1 MNKQMR
7 SFEEGQALAEYAVT
21 LVLVGVFSIGALVTL
36 GGVISGALSNVNDA
50 LTSQETAANS
60 GDASMGEEL
69 PEETCQPSNLAL
81 TTPPVDFHG
90 TVHMTDSPIAEWLGE
105 GGLKVLA
112 GTSDSPA
119 GTVITFDIQSD
130 RWEEAPP
137 ATVQPD
143 GTWSTMIDIKDLR
156 SAVIIRAFVDECEG
170 RSTKYQLTINRGKGP
185 KN

>member
-7 SFEEGQALAEYAVT
+7 RFEEGQALAEYAVT
-21 LVLVGVFSIGALVTL
+21 LALVGVFSIGVLVAL
-36 GGVISGALSNVNDA
+36 GGVISGALNNVNDA
-50 LTSQETAANS
+50 LTGQEIVAAPD
-60 GDASMGEEL
+60 DASIGEEA
-69 PEETCQPSNLAL
+69 PDETCQASNLAL

-119 GTVITFDIQSD
+119 GTVISFDIQSD

-143 GTWSTMIDIKDLR
+143 GTWSTMIDVKDLH
-156 SAVIIRAFVDECEG
+156 SAVIIRAFVEECEG
-170 RSTKYQLTINRGKGP
+170 RSTKYQLTINRGKGQ
-185 KN
+185 KK